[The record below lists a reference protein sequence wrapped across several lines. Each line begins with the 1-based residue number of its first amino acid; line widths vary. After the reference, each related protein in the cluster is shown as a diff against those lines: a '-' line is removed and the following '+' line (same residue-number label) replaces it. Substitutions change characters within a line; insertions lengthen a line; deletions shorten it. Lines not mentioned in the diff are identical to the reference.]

1 MNRPNNYLGR
11 GIRMKEYV
19 VLVTLKN
26 EAILLGADS
35 DSEALSRAKLIIA
48 EQYGDSVAND
58 ATYEL
63 EGE

>member
-1 MNRPNNYLGR
+1 
-11 GIRMKEYV
+11 MKDYV

-26 EAILLGADS
+26 EAILSGADS